1 MDITEQIKPISYLK
15 SHIAEIIRRFD
26 EEDAGPMIITQN
38 GEAKMVVMS
47 IKSYHE
53 SLEQRKIYQERM
65 ALMKLLAL
73 GTKEIE
79 EGKFVSEGKFFDEL
93 RRPDDRLEGP
103 NPS

>member
-15 SHIAEIIRRFD
+15 SNTTEIVRRFD

-38 GEAKMVVMS
+38 GEAKMVVIS
-47 IKSYHE
+47 IKSYQE
-53 SLEQRKIYQERM
+53 SLERQKMYRERM

-79 EGKFVSEGKFFDEL
+79 EGKFVSEEEFFSETDKA
-93 RRPDDRLEGP
+93 R
-103 NPS
+103 